1 MASRFSVVGSF
12 QYFLIVV
19 PEIQETFVVRVAIR
33 STSEHD
39 RDAAT
44 PSGSPQ
50 ARPALHHVKRVISES
65 QFLDTLFHNVGEV
78 LKGVNEILMA
88 RHTALAEAGIVGR
101 HHVKGCGKP
110 AGSDSG
116 TCWTKSEI
124 HARADGRITHRMLL
138 GTNGSSAR
146 KDLIGPPVFELP
158 VPKDFCSVRRCFA
171 HRGDF

>member
-1 MASRFSVVGSF
+1 MASRRDLRARCRGCHPPLCHS
-12 QYFLIVV
+12 
-19 PEIQETFVVRVAIR
+19 PIR
-33 STSEHD
+33 YLEK
-39 RDAAT
+39 
-44 PSGSPQ
+44 

-124 HARADGRITHRMLL
+124 HARADG
-138 GTNGSSAR
+138 
-146 KDLIGPPVFELP
+146 
-158 VPKDFCSVRRCFA
+158 
-171 HRGDF
+171 